1 MEFGFASWKDVVEVL
16 LVPVSI
22 SFLALLWP
30 TITAWRRRKNF
41 EYLIRKEL
49 KEAKPEPE
57 IPGLGAPWHRHL
69 GKHFIHQQIINRPVE
84 NTEFV
89 LSLNPKLAYSLSQMW
104 IAFGEGTKLDDMGE
118 NAEKP
123 KADDKASMHHAE
135 QWCWYLEATCR
146 FLDRRNPKSHLL
158 REVWMP
164 WSELVKRRYP
174 NARVVIE

>member
-1 MEFGFASWKDVVEVL
+1 MELGFTSWKDVIEVL

-30 TITAWRRRKNF
+30 AMAARRRRKNF

-49 KEAKPEPE
+49 KEARPEPE
-57 IPGLGAPWHRHL
+57 VPGPRNPWHKHL
-69 GKHFIHQQIINRPVE
+69 GKRFLHEQIITQPIE

-89 LSLNPKLAYSLSQMW
+89 LSLNPTLAYSLSQMW
-104 IAFGEGTKLDDMGE
+104 IAFDKGTKTDDE
-118 NAEKP
+118 TSKY
-123 KADDKASMHHAE
+123 HAE

-146 FLDRRNPKSHLL
+146 FIDRRSPRSHLL
-158 REVWMP
+158 HQVWKP

-174 NARVVIE
+174 DARVTNGGPPH